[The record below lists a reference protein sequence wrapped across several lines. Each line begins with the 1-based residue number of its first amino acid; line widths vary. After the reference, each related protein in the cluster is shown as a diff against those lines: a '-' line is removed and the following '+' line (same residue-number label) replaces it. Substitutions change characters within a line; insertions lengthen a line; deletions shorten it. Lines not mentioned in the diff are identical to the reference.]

1 MLRRPADLWVH
12 FIVQHFGPGSGKAP
26 AVHSKSTGK
35 VRNPWSPVLFSKSY
49 SGFECGRL
57 LSRALFCGEGVRIEK
72 GLLRPPGRQFA
83 LEFPPGDYAVHGGTD
98 IHIRPLLL
106 RKQQPVAVVVR
117 VCKYEIPER
126 LLHPQP
132 SLNNFCSLHRLRR
145 AGPSLPHNLRQRQL
159 HLDDRVGVLTAPAV
173 EESPLQTLA
182 LTDLGGEAGER
193 TEAERGA

>member
-1 MLRRPADLWVH
+1 MLRCPADLRVH
-12 FIVQHFGPGSGKAP
+12 FIVKHFGPGSGKAP
-26 AVHSKSTGK
+26 AVNSETPGK

-57 LSRALFCGEGVRIEK
+57 LSGTLLRGEGIGIEQ
-72 GLLRPPGRQFA
+72 LLFRPPRRQFS
-83 LEFPPGDYAVHGGTD
+83 LELAPGNYAVHGGTD

-126 LLHPQP
+126 LVHPQI

-145 AGPSLPHNLRQRQL
+145 AGPSLPHNLRQRWL